1 MEMVFKILYNIANVA
16 LILNFVLVSILIKKR
31 NIDSKYKYLFA
42 YLFSMLTFGSL
53 LEIKRTLGLNNWN
66 FIESFCLIQ
75 SFSHF
80 IFLCLFILNE
90 EFKKMKKTL
99 FLSST
104 VFMILLFGF
113 SIYIDHK
120 FQQYYSISLAN
131 FGLIIISIIYFRKLL
146 RSNPDIDLK
155 KSPTFLIAIGTF
167 ISSGISMPIY
177 LFARHLKMALD
188 LNTFLLI
195 ASIAPFATIVLHSFI
210 TYSLAILWNT
220 KK

>member
-1 MEMVFKILYNIANVA
+1 MEMIFKILYNFANVA

-31 NIDSKYKYLFA
+31 NIDSKYKYLSI
-42 YLFSMLTFGSL
+42 YLLSMLIFGSL
-53 LEIKRTLGLNNWN
+53 LEIKRILGFNNWN

-75 SFSHF
+75 SFVHF
-80 IFLCLFILNE
+80 LFLSLFILNE
-90 EFKKMKKTL
+90 DFKKMKKLLTMGSTIFVFFL
-99 FLSST
+99 F
-104 VFMILLFGF
+104 VF
-113 SIYIDHK
+113 SIYLDQK

-131 FGLIIISIIYFRKLL
+131 VGLIIISIIYFKKLL
-146 RSNPDIDLK
+146 NSNPDIDLK

-167 ISSGISMPIY
+167 ISSGISTPIF

-188 LNTFLLI
+188 LNTFLLV
-195 ASIAPFATIVLHSFI
+195 ASIAPFATIILHSFI